1 MSKFKQSSLA
11 VAVVLGLG
19 LSAAAA
25 AYTIHTGADTDP
37 MLVATADIVDA
48 DTNIGVTDATLIS
61 LTGSDFILG
70 RTTGFTIRINL
81 SNGATFGDA
90 GLLAT
95 DLAAGADNASWI
107 PTIAAGGADGDD
119 FVVINMDPSPVPVA
133 LTDGELL
140 IINAADSVLAP
151 TVGLALDD
159 LTALQTKGAVVS
171 ATFQFVDPVTAA
183 AIMAPSNVQIIK
195 SGDPVVMACDATNG
209 DTFKKIDVGAN
220 VPPPQA
226 AKTWFST
233 NGGIGALDSGYMN
246 MGTVE
251 VEVAAGFASFGY
263 LGTDEFTSVLT
274 GDFSAFDT
282 ATNADAVGVFLSLNN
297 DCSTQDVM
305 GDVDNAAGTVT
316 FEYTGADVAIAATG
330 FSAYVCAEINPGN
343 AVVIDD
349 TTAAIVTTF
358 VRGDVESTSAS
369 CNLLPLRYNGSVVE
383 VYHVNPAGNTT
394 AQSFIRVINPSNQG
408 GTVTIVG
415 TDDDGHETSEISF
428 MLGAGESM
436 QVNSEDLENGNAGK
450 GITGAWG
457 DGHGKW
463 RATVTGEFAGMRV
476 QGLNRNAT
484 DGTVTNLTDADGRGE
499 QVFQSY
505 FDNN

>member
-25 AYTIHTGADTDP
+25 AYTIQTGGDTDP

-70 RTTGFTIRINL
+70 RTTGFTIRVNL

-95 DLAAGADNASWI
+95 DLAAGVDNNTWI

-183 AIMAPSNVQIIK
+183 AIMAPSNVQIVK
-195 SGDPVVMACDATNG
+195 SGDPVVMACDATTG
-209 DTFKKIDVGAN
+209 DTFKKIDVGAD

-251 VEVAAGFASFGY
+251 VEVATGFASFGY

-274 GDFSAFDT
+274 GDFSAFD
-282 ATNADAVGVFLSLNN
+282 ATNANAVGVFLSLNN

-305 GDVDNAAGTVT
+305 GTVNNTAGTVT
-316 FEYTGADVAIAATG
+316 FEYTGADVGIGAAG
-330 FSAYVCAEINPGN
+330 FSAFVCAAVNGGN

-349 TTAAIVTTF
+349 TSAAIVTTF

-394 AQSFIRVINPSNQG
+394 AQSFIRVINPSDQG

-415 TDDDGHETSEISF
+415 TDDDGHESSEISF

-436 QVNSEDLENGNAGK
+436 QVNSEDLEHGNAGK